1 MSVSQASEVVRTL
14 WSGRSKSAAGMSD
27 AANMRPDDDLDED
40 EDEHDQ
46 EDYRVHLGEHERARR
61 DSNPQPLGLGPP
73 HNCWHSPW
81 SGAHMGPAG
90 QVGCTAG
97 CGWGFEADLIPA
109 HSPMM
114 SRTRMIHPIP
124 RPPIHWLPERP
135 CPHGHRLWRP
145 LRQAL
150 REQVTRPPT
159 TSRTPSK
166 IAISTIEAA
175 SPSVSGTLH
184 PSTAGWVMPI
194 LPPPWCLS
202 PSSDLRITR
211 VFPSVARGFQV
222 GAVSGWQHGTVRWV
236 TENDAK
242 VCAPGARATRRR

>member
-1 MSVSQASEVVRTL
+1 
-14 WSGRSKSAAGMSD
+14 
-27 AANMRPDDDLDED
+27 
-40 EDEHDQ
+40 
-46 EDYRVHLGEHERARR
+46 
-61 DSNPQPLGLGPP
+61 
-73 HNCWHSPW
+73 
-81 SGAHMGPAG
+81 MGPAG

-150 REQVTRPPT
+150 REQVSEAPEGEQDAEHDRNQQDRGRKSFHVPNVTPT
-159 TSRTPSK
+159 TADRP
-166 IAISTIEAA
+166 
-175 SPSVSGTLH
+175 
-184 PSTAGWVMPI
+184 MPI

-211 VFPSVARGFQV
+211 VFPCVARGFQV
-222 GAVSGWQHGTVRWV
+222 GAVSADFH
-236 TENDAK
+236 
-242 VCAPGARATRRR
+242 